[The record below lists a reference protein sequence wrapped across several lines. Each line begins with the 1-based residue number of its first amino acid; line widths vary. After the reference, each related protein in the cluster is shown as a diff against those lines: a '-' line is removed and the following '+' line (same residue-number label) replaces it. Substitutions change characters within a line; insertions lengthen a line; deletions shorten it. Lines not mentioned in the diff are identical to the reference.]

1 MRVAARLAE
10 TPAQAAPGDPLGP
23 RSSRIARVG
32 AGVLPWAWLLIVG
45 WVIGIYFIIYFL
57 LPRLP
62 LSASGSV
69 YVVQPALWMS
79 LGLVGLL
86 LWRWGLQD
94 KPRLSAYLVAVGLLA
109 GAFHVALLVL
119 SGVLLGFGHSPYGDS
134 PPVVAQNLLYVGSG
148 VLGLELARAY
158 LVAVFAR
165 RSGLA
170 ALAFVS
176 LFLALVTIPKA
187 RFMDLGGG
195 EGGFEVFGDTF
206 LPTLSESVL
215 ASFLALLGG
224 PLASIAYRGALE
236 AFQWFSPI
244 LPDLSW
250 SVAAFV
256 GTLAPAIALLIVRGV
271 AVPTPGAAEEAPSEG
286 RRDSWVLFPSGV
298 AIAAVSL
305 LWLST
310 GLLGVRPALVA
321 GQSMEPALRAGDV
334 VLTRE
339 VSADDVGVG
348 DIVRFTRGGTTIL
361 HRVKETY
368 ESGGTKW
375 IVTKG
380 DANNVN
386 DNPITDDDIEGEVL
400 LTIPKIGWVGI
411 FVKNTM
417 ASGAAGSGGPVLLVW
432 IGAGGSIILA
442 AVAIAARKP
451 GEGRRARA
459 MAKLFGRWRRRT
471 RPALTQASPVAV
483 PRPPL
488 PERAP
493 PPQRAVTRR
502 RRQTLAPALAAGAEA
517 IGVAVAVVAL
527 WAAERGRAR
536 AIARL
541 LGGPRRRTGQ
551 PAANERRLSA
561 PAAPPVINDPAP
573 PEPVS
578 RPRPRR
584 ALALASLAGA
594 QAIAVGVAVVALW
607 ATGSAFFG
615 GSGACPN
622 EPAAP
627 VTDVGPRFTAPLDGS
642 SLVCMAP
649 VVAAAAVQP
658 KGAPQAPLVAAATE
672 TPGAA
677 TEPPPVM
684 AEPSPPAT
692 EPPAIT
698 PELAQPPPAAAPA
711 GPTFEYQVQPG
722 DTLFDIALRFGADVQ
737 ALATLNGLSSAQVVW
752 VGQVLQVP
760 GTAPASPPT
769 PAPAP
774 TSTPSQPSV
783 PTLEYTVRPGESLSD
798 VAAFFG
804 TTVEVIAALNSLAN
818 ANLVVPGQRLL
829 VPALPATTAPGREFM
844 SEYVVQSGETLT
856 DIAGRFG
863 TTVEALAAANSLAN
877 PSAIR
882 VGDHLLVP

>member
-1 MRVAARLAE
+1 
-10 TPAQAAPGDPLGP
+10 
-23 RSSRIARVG
+23 
-32 AGVLPWAWLLIVG
+32 VG
-45 WVIGIYFIIYFL
+45 WVIGIYSITYFL

-69 YVVQPALWMS
+69 YIVQPALWMS

-134 PPVVAQNLLYVGSG
+134 APVVAQNLLYVGSG

-165 RSGLA
+165 RNSLA

-187 RFMDLGGG
+187 RFMDLGSG

-215 ASFLALLGG
+215 ASFLALVGG

-310 GLLGVRPALVA
+310 GLLGVHPALVA

-348 DIVRFTRGGTTIL
+348 DIVRFTRSGTTIL

-386 DNPITDDDIEGEVL
+386 DDPITDDDIEGEVL
-400 LTIPKIGWVGI
+400 LTIPKVGWVGI
-411 FVKNTM
+411 LVKNTI
-417 ASGAAGSGGPVLLVW
+417 ASGAAGSGGPVFLVW
-432 IGAGGSIILA
+432 IGAGGSVILA

-451 GEGRRARA
+451 NEGRRAHA

-471 RPALTQASPVAV
+471 RPALTQTSPVAV
-483 PRPPL
+483 PAPPL

-493 PPQRAVTRR
+493 PPQRAATRR
-502 RRQTLAPALAAGAEA
+502 RRRTSTPALAAGAEA
-517 IGVAVAVVAL
+517 IGVAVAVIAL

-536 AIARL
+536 GIARL
-541 LGGPRRRTGQ
+541 LGGPRRRASRA
-551 PAANERRLSA
+551 PSNEGRLYA
-561 PAAPPVINDPAP
+561 PTAPPVINDPAP

-627 VTDVGPRFTAPLDGS
+627 ATESGPPFTAPLDGS
-642 SLVCMAP
+642 SFVCMAP
-649 VVAAAAVQP
+649 VVAAAAVEP
-658 KGAPQAPLVAAATE
+658 KGAPQTAPVVAATE
-672 TPGAA
+672 APAAAAA
-677 TEPPPVM
+677 TEPPAV
-684 AEPSPPAT
+684 
-692 EPPAIT
+692 T
-698 PELAQPPPAAAPA
+698 PEPAQPPPAAAPA

-722 DTLFDIALRFGADVQ
+722 DTLFDIALHFGAGVE

-760 GTAPASPPT
+760 GTAPASPPAPS
-769 PAPAP
+769 PAPA
-774 TSTPSQPSV
+774 STPSQPAG

-798 VAAFFG
+798 VASFFG

-818 ANLVVPGQRLL
+818 ANLVTPGQRLL

-856 DIAGRFG
+856 DIAGRFE